1 MAQMKAASRAL
12 TAFCTTCPA
21 PEEVTTFL
29 QRLRLHLDFQLGAV
43 HYAAYQQ
50 LPDLPAQYH
59 YRSPG
64 GDEVLYLAG
73 QDSPLDGERLPR
85 HASRFW
91 AYPGSDAQAFRRLI
105 SALSARWLLTW
116 QRLDHDS
123 SQHTIQVASD
133 ALGRKRVS
141 A

>member
-1 MAQMKAASRAL
+1 MAQMKTATQAL
-12 TAFCTTCPA
+12 TAFCASCPA
-21 PEEVTTFL
+21 PETVTAFL
-29 QRLRLHLDFQLGAV
+29 HGLGLRLDFHLEAV
-43 HYAAYQQ
+43 HYPAYEH
-50 LPDLPAQYH
+50 LPALPAQYH

-73 QDSPLDGERLPR
+73 QDSPLDGERFPR

-105 SALSARWLLTW
+105 SALSVRWLLTW
-116 QRLDHDS
+116 QRLDHVPS
-123 SQHTIQVASD
+123 HHTTRVASD
-133 ALGRKRVS
+133 GLGRKVVP

>member
-1 MAQMKAASRAL
+1 MASTTTAVQAL
-12 TAFCTTCPA
+12 TAFCATCPA
-21 PEEVTTFL
+21 PEAVTTFL
-29 QRLRLHLDFQLGAV
+29 QGLGLRLDFQLGAV
-43 HYAAYQQ
+43 HYAAHQQ

-73 QDSPLDGERLPR
+73 QDSPLDGERFPR

-91 AYPGSDAQAFRRLI
+91 AYAGSDAQAFRCLI
-105 SALSARWLLTW
+105 STLAARWLLTW

-123 SQHTIQVASD
+123 SHQTTRVASY
-133 ALGRKRVS
+133 ALGRKAVS